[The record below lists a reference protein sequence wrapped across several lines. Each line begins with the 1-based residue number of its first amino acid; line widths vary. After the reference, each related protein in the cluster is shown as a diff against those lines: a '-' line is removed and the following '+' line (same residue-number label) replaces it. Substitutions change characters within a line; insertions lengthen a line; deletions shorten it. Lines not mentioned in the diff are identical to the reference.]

1 MVDER
6 GAAVAEEK
14 LVLEAEK
21 IGVELSTKAQEM
33 IAKQEKDSADLILK
47 AAEFRHEQATDMA
60 YIGIESKNAAIQNQN
75 GNRGDEND

>member
-1 MVDER
+1 M
-6 GAAVAEEK
+6 AEEK

-33 IAKQEKDSADLILK
+33 ISKQEKDSADLIMK
-47 AAEFRHEQATDMA
+47 AAEFRHEQTTDLA
-60 YIGIESKNAAIQNQN
+60 YIGIESKNAAMQNQN